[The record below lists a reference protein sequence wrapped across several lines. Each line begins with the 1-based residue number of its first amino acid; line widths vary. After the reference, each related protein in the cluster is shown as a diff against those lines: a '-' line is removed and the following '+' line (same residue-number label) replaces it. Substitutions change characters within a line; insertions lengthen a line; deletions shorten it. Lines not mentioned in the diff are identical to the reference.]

1 MQVVINK
8 EQIINPVAAKTC
20 VSVNSSFLVDP
31 EESVSSGFLVSS
43 SEVKDGGGG
52 K

>member
-8 EQIINPVAAKTC
+8 DAIINPVKANTC
-20 VSVNSSFLVDP
+20 ISVNSSFLVDP
-31 EESVSSGFLVSS
+31 EESVSSVGLVSF
-43 SEVKDGGGG
+43 SEVKEGGGG